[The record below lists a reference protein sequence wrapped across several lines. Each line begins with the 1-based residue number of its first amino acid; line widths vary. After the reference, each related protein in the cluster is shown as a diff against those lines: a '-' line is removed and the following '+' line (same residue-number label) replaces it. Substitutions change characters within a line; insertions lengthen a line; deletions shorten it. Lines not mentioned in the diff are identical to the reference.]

1 MTRRLGVDGEH
12 ACVRRR
18 RQCSRLVSQDQ
29 GRGEDLGGANAQAQ
43 MIGGGGLLHGTTAA
57 RFTIVWS
64 TATTLSRRQVSV
76 RGPDS
81 LFDTSPLTH
90 LCSLTSEH
98 SVFCLPTVGF
108 HYLPSS
114 GHVCELTSRFL
125 RSCNSSH
132 IQKRCFWVSFSNQT
146 SYVSTPT

>member
-1 MTRRLGVDGEH
+1 MYWCNVNRVSTARTEPHCLVGSFNTDNRL
-12 ACVRRR
+12 
-18 RQCSRLVSQDQ
+18 S
-29 GRGEDLGGANAQAQ
+29 
-43 MIGGGGLLHGTTAA
+43 TAA

-76 RGPDS
+76 RCPDS
-81 LFDTSPLTH
+81 LFDTSSLSH

-98 SVFCLPTVGF
+98 SVFRLPTVGF

-114 GHVCELTSRFL
+114 GRVCELTSRFL

-146 SYVSTPT
+146 SYVSTPTW